1 MWRAPHLIVRKSPSL
16 LSWHSFARLTT
27 SLAQMELRAA
37 ALADK
42 RTASAAA
49 LADAVAAR
57 GAALQVLKEAGY
69 VEGQNWS

>member
-1 MWRAPHLIVRKSPSL
+1 
-16 LSWHSFARLTT
+16 
-27 SLAQMELRAA
+27 MELRAA